1 VEIDD
6 RFVAA
11 TPEGVSLEFVLAG
24 LGSRFLAIFLDL
36 IFQVV
41 VIVVIVWALI
51 KSIGFSTPTREYVT
65 TGAISLVSVLLILGY
80 FVLFESL
87 NGGRTPGKAMT
98 GLRVVRVT
106 GGPVGLRASLLRNVV
121 RLVDWL
127 PSLYAVGAV
136 LILLTRNHQ
145 RLGDMLAGT
154 LVVRERTA
162 VSRLAEG
169 TPWNQQ
175 AQWATPSW
183 SGAPAPGAPGPGWA
197 SPPWLPPELAHWD
210 VTQVSV
216 EELSVV
222 QRFLVGRGGYT
233 VEARGRLATDLASRL
248 WPRVAGPTGPMDP
261 EAFLEAV
268 VLVKSVLG

>member
-1 VEIDD
+1 MEIDD

-36 IFQVV
+36 IFQVA
-41 VIVVIVWALI
+41 VIVIIVWALV

-87 NGGRTPGKAMT
+87 NAGRTPGKAMT

-127 PSLYAVGAV
+127 PSLYAVGAI
-136 LILLTRNHQ
+136 LILVTRNHQ

-162 VSRLAEG
+162 MSRLAAG
-169 TPWNQQ
+169 TPWDHQ
-175 AQWATPSW
+175 AQWSAPAW
-183 SGAPAPGAPGPGWA
+183 SGAPASGAPGPGSA
-197 SPPWLPPELAHWD
+197 SPRWMPPSW
-210 VTQVSV
+210 
-216 EELSVV
+216 
-222 QRFLVGRGGYT
+222 
-233 VEARGRLATDLASRL
+233 
-248 WPRVAGPTGPMDP
+248 PTGT
-261 EAFLEAV
+261 
-268 VLVKSVLG
+268 